1 LHIILVSDRLA
12 TARSITLTWG
22 HALLFAAAMFGSVLL
37 LSSLFS
43 YVTVRHAAEIRL
55 PFLQDLL
62 RVMNAE
68 ETQRSKD
75 FARENLNAMAVKLG
89 EMQAQLLRL
98 DTIGERLAGMAGVK
112 PQELKAFEA
121 RSGGRGGPLVLPEA
135 MSATEL
141 QRAVDA
147 LAQQVDAKSDAIS
160 MIESQL
166 LEDRIKKS
174 LLPTSLPIDAQWNA
188 SAYGWRVDPFTG
200 ERALHEGVDF
210 VAPTGTDIAAAASGV
225 VVSAERHPQYGNF
238 VEIDHG
244 NDLATRYAHASKIL
258 VKPGQLVKRGQT
270 IAEVGSTG
278 RSTGPHL
285 HFEVR
290 IRGLAQNPDRFLRL
304 TQNAAKSSAQSPQP
318 AKSFAQSPLA
328 AKR

>member
-1 LHIILVSDRLA
+1 MHIILVSDRLA
-12 TARSITLTWG
+12 TARSISLTWG
-22 HALLFAAAMFGSVLL
+22 HAILFAGAMFGSVLL

-68 ETQRSKD
+68 EAQRSRD

-112 PQELKAFEA
+112 PQDLKAFEA
-121 RSGGRGGPLVLPEA
+121 KPGGRGGPLVRPEA

-147 LAQQVDAKSDAIS
+147 LASQVEAKSDAIS

-174 LLPTSLPIDAQWNA
+174 LLPTSLPVEAQWNA

-210 VAPTGTDIAAAASGV
+210 VAPIGTNIAAAASGV
-225 VVSAERHPQYGNF
+225 VVSAERHPQYGNL

-244 NDLATRYAHASKIL
+244 NDLTTRYAHASKIL
-258 VKPGQLVKRGQT
+258 VKPGQLVKRGQNV
-270 IAEVGSTG
+270 AEVGSTG

-290 IRGLAQNPDRFLRL
+290 IRGMAQNPDRFLRL
-304 TQNAAKSSAQSPQP
+304 AKNAGKP
-318 AKSFAQSPLA
+318 FAQSPLA

>member
-1 LHIILVSDRLA
+1 MHIILVSDRLA
-12 TARSITLTWG
+12 TARSITLTWR
-22 HALLFAAAMFGSVLL
+22 HAVLFVAALFSSVLV

-55 PFLQDLL
+55 PYLQDLL
-62 RVMNAE
+62 RSMNAE
-68 ETQRSKD
+68 EAQRSKD
-75 FARENLNAMAVKLG
+75 FVRENLNAMAVKLG

-112 PQELKAFEA
+112 PQELKAFDA
-121 RSGGRGGPLVLPEA
+121 KSDGRGGPLVQPSA
-135 MSATEL
+135 MSSTEL

-147 LAQQVDAKSDAIS
+147 LATQVEAKSDAIS
-160 MIESQL
+160 MIESQM
-166 LEDRIKKS
+166 LEDRIRKS
-174 LLPTSLPIDAQWNA
+174 LLPTSLPVDVEWNA
-188 SAYGWRVDPFTG
+188 SSYGWRVDPFTG

-210 VAPTGTDIAAAASGV
+210 VANPGTGIRAAAAGM
-225 VVSAERHPQYGNF
+225 VVSAERHPQYGNL

-244 NDLATRYAHASKIL
+244 KDLTTRYAHASRIL
-258 VKPGQLVKRGQT
+258 VKVGQLVKRGQR

-290 IRGLAQNPDRFLRL
+290 IHGLAQNPDRFLRMAQA
-304 TQNAAKSSAQSPQP
+304 TPHPAA
-318 AKSFAQSPLA
+318 
-328 AKR
+328 RRR

>member
-1 LHIILVSDRLA
+1 MLM
-12 TARSITLTWG
+12 
-22 HALLFAAAMFGSVLL
+22 FAGAMFASVLL

-62 RVMNAE
+62 RAVNAE
-68 ETQRSKD
+68 ESQRSKD
-75 FARENLNAMAVKLG
+75 FVRENLNAMAVKLG

-98 DTIGERLAGMAGVK
+98 DTIGERLAGIAGVK
-112 PQELKAFEA
+112 PQELKAFETK
-121 RSGGRGGPLVLPEA
+121 SDGRGGPLLQP
-135 MSATEL
+135 SAITSGEL

-147 LAQQVDAKSDAIS
+147 LATQLEAKSDAIS

-166 LEDRIKKS
+166 LEDRIRKS
-174 LLPTSLPIDAQWNA
+174 LLPTSLPVNAQWNA
-188 SAYGWRVDPFTG
+188 STYGWRVDPFTG
-200 ERALHEGVDF
+200 ERAMHEGADF
-210 VAPTGTDIAAAASGV
+210 VAPPGTAISAAAAGV
-225 VVSAERHPQYGNF
+225 VVSAERHPQYGNL

-244 NDLATRYAHASKIL
+244 KDLTTRYAHASRIL
-258 VKPGQLVKRGQT
+258 VKAGQLVKRGQK

-290 IRGLAQNPDRFLRL
+290 IRGLAQNPDRFLRM
-304 TQNAAKSSAQSPQP
+304 AQASQR
-318 AKSFAQSPLA
+318 PLA
-328 AKR
+328 SRH

>member
-1 LHIILVSDRLA
+1 MHIILVSDRLA

-22 HALLFAAAMFGSVLL
+22 HAILFAATIFGSVLV

-55 PFLQDLL
+55 PFLQDML

-75 FARENLNAMAVKLG
+75 FVRENLNAMAVKLG
-89 EMQAQLLRL
+89 EMQARLLRL

-112 PQELKAFEA
+112 PTDMKAFESKSA
-121 RSGGRGGPLVLPEA
+121 GQGGPLVLPTA

-147 LAQQVDAKSDAIS
+147 LATQVEAKSDAIS

-166 LEDRIKKS
+166 LDDRIRKS
-174 LLPTSLPIDAQWNA
+174 LLPTSLPVAAQWNA
-188 SAYGWRVDPFTG
+188 STYGWRVDPFTG
-200 ERALHEGVDF
+200 ERAMHEGVDF
-210 VAPTGTDIAAAASGV
+210 VAAPGTSVEAAAAGV
-225 VVSAERHPQYGNF
+225 VVSAERHPQYGNM

-244 NDLATRYAHASKIL
+244 KDLTTRYAHASKIL
-258 VKPGQLVKRGQT
+258 VTVGQLVKRGQK

-290 IRGLAQNPDRFLRL
+290 IRGLAQNPDRFLRMA
-304 TQNAAKSSAQSPQP
+304 QAGHKQAAY
-318 AKSFAQSPLA
+318 
-328 AKR
+328 RR

>member
-1 LHIILVSDRLA
+1 MHIILVSDRLA
-12 TARSITLTWG
+12 TARSITLTWR
-22 HALLFAAAMFGSVLL
+22 HAVLFAGALFSSVLV

-55 PFLQDLL
+55 PFLQNLV
-62 RVMNAE
+62 RAVNAE

-75 FARENLNAMAVKLG
+75 FVRENLDAMAVKLG
-89 EMQAQLLRL
+89 EMQAQLMRL

-112 PQELKAFEA
+112 PQDLKAFESKA
-121 RSGGRGGPLVLPEA
+121 DGRGGPLVLPEA
-135 MSATEL
+135 MSSTEL

-147 LAQQVDAKSDAIS
+147 LAHQVEAKSDAIS
-160 MIESQL
+160 MIESRM
-166 LEDRIKKS
+166 LEDRIRKS
-174 LLPTSLPIDAQWNA
+174 LLPTSLPVDAQWNA
-188 SAYGWRVDPFTG
+188 SSYGWRVDPFTG

-210 VAPTGTDIAAAASGV
+210 VASPGMGIRAAAAGV
-225 VVSAERHPQYGNF
+225 VISAERHPDYGNL

-244 NDLATRYAHASKIL
+244 KDLTTRYAHASKIL
-258 VKPGQLVKRGQT
+258 VKVGQLVKRGQK

-290 IRGLAQNPDRFLRL
+290 IHGLAQNPDRFLRIAQT
-304 TQNAAKSSAQSPQP
+304 TQRPAAQ
-318 AKSFAQSPLA
+318 
-328 AKR
+328 RN